1 MKNGSPSRYVASSV
15 YAVWLT
21 AAGAL
26 PVCARYRRLKGAA
39 SYPERLSLC
48 GGIRPITGMP
58 LHRRIGAA
66 WGERTPNAAKSGSDF
81 ADFAGGNLQ
90 KMLDGGIRVCYTKCR

>member
-1 MKNGSPSRYVASSV
+1 MKNGSPSRCVASSV

-26 PVCARYRRLKGAA
+26 PVCAQYRRLKGAA

-58 LHRRIGAA
+58 LYRRIGAA
-66 WGERTPNAAKSGSDF
+66 WGERTPNAQGAGLISRGKFAKN
-81 ADFAGGNLQ
+81 A
-90 KMLDGGIRVCYTKCR
+90 

>member
-1 MKNGSPSRYVASSV
+1 MKNGSPSRCIASSV

-26 PVCARYRRLKGAA
+26 PVCAQYRRLKGAA

-58 LHRRIGAA
+58 LYRRFGPAR
-66 WGERTPNAAKSGSDF
+66 GERLQEAAKGD
-81 ADFAGGNLQ
+81 A
-90 KMLDGGIRVCYTKCR
+90 